1 MKPVKILLMIIAVWC
16 NWNSVF
22 AQTWVQTSAP
32 SNLWSSVACSADGSK
47 LVAVGGVSAYYS
59 LLCPICISTNSGQ
72 TWIEGSV
79 PTNIWGAVAI
89 SADGLKMVAAGGGL
103 SNPTTFYTST
113 NGGISWLTTN
123 LSVLNSCVSVASS
136 GDGSKIYALSMVGG
150 SFMSTNSGKDWTSF
164 SIPGGADQIASSSD
178 GAKLIAGGNCVGNG
192 LLFTSTN
199 SGMTWI
205 THNTT
210 LGYWLV
216 ASSADGSK
224 LVAADWG
231 SGLLCT
237 STNSGATWVS
247 NNVPIQPW
255 QQVAMSADGTRL
267 IAVSWDGLADSTG
280 AIYTS
285 VDSGVTWISNNV
297 PNEQWQGAAISADGS
312 ELIAVSAGIAPNP
325 GTGRIWI
332 SHATPS
338 PVMNIMP
345 TNGSLALSW
354 LVPSTNFVLQQSSDL
369 ISWSDMTNTLV
380 LNLTNLQNQVSL
392 LPTNSSDFYRLAT
405 P

>member
-1 MKPVKILLMIIAVWC
+1 
-16 NWNSVF
+16 
-22 AQTWVQTSAP
+22 
-32 SNLWSSVACSADGSK
+32 
-47 LVAVGGVSAYYS
+47 
-59 LLCPICISTNSGQ
+59 
-72 TWIEGSV
+72 
-79 PTNIWGAVAI
+79 
-89 SADGLKMVAAGGGL
+89 
-103 SNPTTFYTST
+103 
-113 NGGISWLTTN
+113 
-123 LSVLNSCVSVASS
+123 
-136 GDGSKIYALSMVGG
+136 
-150 SFMSTNSGKDWTSF
+150 
-164 SIPGGADQIASSSD
+164 
-178 GAKLIAGGNCVGNG
+178 
-192 LLFTSTN
+192 
-199 SGMTWI
+199 
-205 THNTT
+205 
-210 LGYWLV
+210 
-216 ASSADGSK
+216 
-224 LVAADWG
+224 
-231 SGLLCT
+231 
-237 STNSGATWVS
+237 
-247 NNVPIQPW
+247 
-255 QQVAMSADGTRL
+255 MSADGTRL